1 MNIEKLT
8 DIAIQTPGARASTG
22 KFRLAGRTL
31 WHKYTISARDA
42 SDGNAKSGYLPC
54 LSHFNNFIVN
64 WNCGGWEIGM
74 APRTANQYSHM
85 HQGIK
90 SKWLEGL
97 GHGLPHGSYDIPTE
111 DIPTHPAVE
120 VRGSH
125 RRAITKLMVTK
136 PNELSTKLLLLGKH
150 PDDDNEL
157 TRRDWLNYMD
167 DAALEA
173 HSPEFTAFP
182 ALESATQALAFGAIT
197 KENSMKTMA
206 SVMGHM
212 KTDMDYQAN
221 SMVEE
226 MEKQVAAYFA
236 PPSKDAGTATSH
248 IRHLNVEMGKL
259 QEMASNISSACD
271 TLQAIGQCPDSIVA
285 RIDCPSDGQWD
296 CYAKNKT
303 HDLKVGGSSNIG
315 STTNKVA
322 EANGD
327 PYHSRL
333 DIEMG
338 DSLVLK
344 DWHSRSFSYY
354 WMRRHINHYTNVLAH
369 LGVRVPL
376 LFGQNP
382 EEWDYTTLAAPVF
395 LASQEQ

>member
-1 MNIEKLT
+1 M
-8 DIAIQTPGARASTG
+8 S
-22 KFRLAGRTL
+22 
-31 WHKYTISARDA
+31 S
-42 SDGNAKSGYLPC
+42 
-54 LSHFNNFIVN
+54 
-64 WNCGGWEIGM
+64 
-74 APRTANQYSHM
+74 RTANQYSQM
-85 HQGIK
+85 TRNIRT
-90 SKWLEGL
+90 KWLEGL
-97 GHGLPHGSYDIPTE
+97 GQGMPHGSYDLA
-111 DIPTHPAVE
+111 DADVPTHPAVE
-120 VRGSH
+120 VKWAHG
-125 RRAITKLMVTK
+125 RAIKRLMVSK
-136 PNELSTKLLLLGKH
+136 PNELSAKLLLLGRH

-157 TRRDWLNYMD
+157 TRRDWLNYKD

-173 HSPEFTAFP
+173 HSPEFNAAP
-182 ALESATQALAFGAIT
+182 ALESALQALAFGAIT

-212 KTDMDYQAN
+212 KTDMDRQAN

-236 PPSKDAGTATSH
+236 PASGEAGTATSH
-248 IRHLNVEMGKL
+248 IHHLNVEMGKL

-271 TLQAIGQCPDSIVA
+271 TLQAIGQCPDSIIA

-296 CYAKNKT
+296 CYGKT
-303 HDLKVGGSSNIG
+303 KSHDLKVGGSSNIG
-315 STTNKVA
+315 SGQNKKA

-327 PYHSRL
+327 GYHSRL

-344 DWHSRSFSYY
+344 DWHSRAFSYY
-354 WMRRHINHYTNVLAH
+354 WLRRHIGHYTKVMSH
-369 LGVRVPL
+369 LGVVIPP